1 MAKSIIDFEAR
12 RDAKGHL
19 QVYKLPKE
27 DGGGTYEVAGIN
39 DRYHPHEAAHLAALV
54 KAGRYDEA
62 ESEAQE
68 IVATYTDFVQRWTE
82 VAPVKSYLRD
92 TGFNRGPR
100 GAARILQRAIG
111 VHDSGTLSAS
121 DIATVAET
129 EPASLLAALRQAR
142 EGYERDVAHR
152 NPISSKFWK
161 GLVNRWNKALA
172 FAQTFLQAAE
182 PLEADE
188 AEADEAE
195 AEVAELDETF
205 SASEAAV
212 ADAVANT
219 SPASDAEP
227 MMAPMPA
234 FSPIAAP
241 TPAFSP
247 MADPALSPP
256 QAAVVMPALRQGM
269 RGDMVRAWQ
278 SFLTGQHLDPG
289 GQDGVFGDKT
299 VAATKAFQGRHNLP
313 ADGVAGRQTLLKAM
327 ALGFELIEE
336 PAPDTSGSN
345 FPPRPDFPPLAGTAA
360 RQALFG
366 RFAFVAAPI
375 PGNRENIRILGSWA
389 QDNIVRV
396 EIPQLRKQLGPG
408 APSAMRFHKLAAA
421 QLKGL
426 WADWDSADLLNRVIA
441 YDGAFVARFIRGS
454 TTTLSNHAFGTAFD
468 INAAQ
473 NPLGARPALV
483 GQRGSTRELVS
494 IANKWGF
501 YWGGHFGTRPD
512 GMHFE
517 IAFLK

>member
-1 MAKSIIDFEAR
+1 VSTAEQRLRMAKSIIDFEAR
-12 RDAKGHL
+12 RDAKGRL

-54 KAGRYDEA
+54 RAGRYDEA

-68 IVATYTDFVQRWTE
+68 IIATYTDFVQRWTE
-82 VAPVKSYLRD
+82 VAPVESYLRD

-121 DIATVAET
+121 DIATVAEA
-129 EPASLLAALRQAR
+129 EPASLLTALRQAR

-152 NPISSKFWK
+152 NESSKFWK

-182 PLEADE
+182 PLAADEMEADETEADE
-188 AEADEAE
+188 AEVEAP
-195 AEVAELDETF
+195 F

-219 SPASDAEP
+219 SPDLPAGLTAAS
-227 MMAPMPA
+227 MP
-234 FSPIAAP
+234 S
-241 TPAFSP
+241 FSP

-256 QAAVVMPALRQGM
+256 QAAVVMAALRQGM

-278 SFLTGQHLDPG
+278 SFLTGQNLDPG
-289 GQDGVFGDKT
+289 GLDGVFGDKT
-299 VAATKAFQGRHNLP
+299 VAATKAFQSRHNLP
-313 ADGVAGRQTLLKAM
+313 ADGVAGRQTLLEAM

-345 FPPRPDFPPLAGTAA
+345 FPPRPDFPPLADNAA

-366 RFAFVAAPI
+366 RFTFVAAPV
-375 PGNRENIRILGSWA
+375 PGNRENIRILGSWE

-396 EIPQLRKQLGPG
+396 PIPQLRKALGSS
-408 APSAMRFHKLAAA
+408 APSTMRFHKLAAA
-421 QLKGL
+421 QLTGL
-426 WADWDSADLLNRVIA
+426 WTDWDNAGLLNRILTF
-441 YDGAFVARFIRGS
+441 DGAFVARFIRGS

-468 INAAQ
+468 INAAE

-501 YWGGHFGTRPD
+501 YWGGHFGSRPD